1 MHLRKEEYG
10 WILYLNKKESA
21 FVSFINEWKQI
32 FGKMNWYSITFVN
45 IYFENDMMAPGYEF
59 EFEVLGLGFC
69 MRINRSWEGTE
80 LQKRIDT
87 ITNKENVSK

>member
-32 FGKMNWYSITFVN
+32 FGKMNWYSITLVN

-69 MRINRSWEGTE
+69 NE
-80 LQKRIDT
+80 
-87 ITNKENVSK
+87 NK